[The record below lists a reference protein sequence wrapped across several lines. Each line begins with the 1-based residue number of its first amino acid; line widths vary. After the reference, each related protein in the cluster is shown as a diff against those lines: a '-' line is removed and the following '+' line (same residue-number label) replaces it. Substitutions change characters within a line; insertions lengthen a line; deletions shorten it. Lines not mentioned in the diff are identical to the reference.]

1 MDRLSKIAGL
11 YVLTDA
17 HLRPERSAEE
27 IAEAALAGGA
37 RIIQLRDKETPREDL
52 IRLARRLCA
61 MAHRSGAL
69 FIVNDKVD
77 IALASGADGVHL
89 GPDDMAP
96 AQARTILGPDRLI
109 GVSVS
114 TLEEAL
120 PLEPYAS
127 YFAVGAIYGSTT
139 KGDAGHPV
147 GTEPIRLIS
156 TRYPDIPI
164 VAIGSINKENIAPVK
179 RAGADSAAVISAV
192 VCAPDM
198 EQATRELVQA
208 WEEA

>member
-1 MDRLSKIAGL
+1 MDRLSKLAGL

-17 HLRPERSAEE
+17 KLRPERSAEE
-27 IAEAALAGGA
+27 IAKAALVGGA

-61 MAHRSGAL
+61 MAHRAGAL

-109 GVSVS
+109 GVS
-114 TLEEAL
+114 
-120 PLEPYAS
+120 
-127 YFAVGAIYGSTT
+127 
-139 KGDAGHPV
+139 
-147 GTEPIRLIS
+147 
-156 TRYPDIPI
+156 
-164 VAIGSINKENIAPVK
+164 
-179 RAGADSAAVISAV
+179 
-192 VCAPDM
+192 
-198 EQATRELVQA
+198 
-208 WEEA
+208 